1 MTKTTN
7 YQLNQWAKSDRV
19 MMDDFN
25 ADNAKIDAALTA
37 NADAIAAETAAVALC
52 GNCKIIAGT
61 YTGNGAY
68 SNPGAQT
75 LNFSGKPFAVF
86 ILPTDA
92 NDGIGPLI
100 LLRGA
105 PWSTTNANSSYNS
118 VHITWDTNAVSWY
131 GERNPNL
138 MANSSGKTY
147 YYVALLEQQ

>member
-25 ADNAKIDAALTA
+25 ADNAKIDAALKA
-37 NADAIAAETAAVALC
+37 NADAIAETAAAFPLV
-52 GNCKIIAGT
+52 KIIAGT

-68 SNPGAQT
+68 NSSGART
-75 LNFSGKPFAVF
+75 LSFSGKPLAVF
-86 ILPTDA
+86 ILPTDK

-100 LLRGA
+100 LLHGA
-105 PWSTTNANSSYNS
+105 PWSTTNISNDYYFVRVTWGASS
-118 VHITWDTNAVSWY
+118 VSWY
-131 GERNPNL
+131 GTRNENL